1 MHRFYCFLFAASLC
15 SSISHAQPIDRKS
28 VVDRHKVV
36 LTVPDTLGSLSVGNG
51 RFAYTCDV
59 TGLQTFPE
67 AYTKG
72 VTLGTQSDWGWHRF
86 PDTAQLRRE
95 QSVVPYALD
104 GRQVGYLVQPKSPD
118 VAKRAG
124 DFYRINPHR
133 LQLGVVGLEIRMQDG
148 RLARL
153 EDLTDIRQ
161 ELDMWTGIITSRF
174 RVDGEL
180 VETSTSCD
188 PDADLLGFRV
198 RSPLLRQGRLKILFR
213 FPYPNGQFK
222 DVGDHFGAAD
232 RHQTSLKGRDRH
244 FSITHSLDTTSY
256 QVQVASRS
264 GMRMQE
270 ASMHRFTAEP
280 SVASDEW
287 IVNVAFTRRGMLSAQ
302 LDSANPF
309 ERSKTAW
316 KGFWMRGGAIDL
328 AGSTDP
334 RAFELERRMVLSR
347 YLTKIQC
354 TSENPPQETGLTYN
368 SWFGKPHMEMHW
380 WHAVHFAQWGRADL
394 MERSMDWY
402 VRSADKAK
410 AIAQR
415 QGYRGLR
422 WQKMTDNEGDE
433 TPSSVGAFL
442 IWQQPHLIFLA
453 EMLHQRNASA
463 AVRNKYKQL
472 VFETADFMADFARY
486 DSLKGRYDLGPGL
499 IPAQEC
505 FDPVTTFNPN
515 YELAYWSWA
524 LQTAQQ
530 WRIRDG
536 LAPDPVWADVIR
548 KLAPLPQLNGV
559 YLASESTPDCYVTP
573 RYMTDHPAVLGAY
586 GMLPA
591 VHGLDTAVMG
601 RTLDLVKRVWDWDE
615 TWGWDYPMMA
625 MTAARLG
632 RGEDAVSA
640 LLMPVRTN
648 TYLRNGH
655 NYQDGRLTIYLPG
668 NGGLLSALALMCT
681 GGEGQGAELPGFPK
695 DGRWKVRY
703 EGLSGMF

>member
-1 MHRFYCFLFAASLC
+1 MRKLYLFFLVSCTFTAA
-15 SSISHAQPIDRKS
+15 AQPIDRKS

-51 RFAYTCDV
+51 RFAFTFDV
-59 TGLQTFPE
+59 TGFQSYPE

-72 VTLGTQSDWGWHRF
+72 VPLGTQSDWGWHRY
-86 PDTAQLRRE
+86 PDTLKMPRE
-95 QSVVPYALD
+95 QALVSYPLD
-104 GRQVGYLVQPKSPD
+104 GRQVGYLVQPKAPE
-118 VAKRAG
+118 AARKAA

-133 LQLGVVGLEIRMQDG
+133 LQLGIVGLEIRKKDGTVAAMQ
-148 RLARL
+148 
-153 EDLTDIRQ
+153 DLTDIRQ
-161 ELDMWTGIITSRF
+161 VLDPWTGIITSRF
-174 RVDGEL
+174 KVEGDL
-180 VETSTSCD
+180 IETSTTCD
-188 PDADLLGFRV
+188 PQLDMLGFRV
-198 RSPLLRQGRLKILFR
+198 KSALLRQGRLKVLLR

-222 DVGDHFGAAD
+222 DVGDYFGSVD
-232 RHQTSLKGRDRH
+232 RHQTKLDHRGNVAQ
-244 FSITHSLDTTSY
+244 ITHTLDTTVY
-256 QVQVASRS
+256 RVQVA
-264 GMRMQE
+264 
-270 ASMHRFTAEP
+270 ASAALKARDDGAHRFIVEP
-280 SVASDEW
+280 AIPADEW
-287 IVNVAFTRRGMLSAQ
+287 SFRVAFSTPGMSHAML
-302 LDSANPF
+302 LNTNPF
-309 ERSKTAW
+309 ERSRTAW
-316 KGFWMRGGAIDL
+316 KGFWMRGGAIDF

-334 RAFELERRMVLSR
+334 RAFELERRMILSR

-354 TSENPPQETGLTYN
+354 VSENPPQETGLTYN
-368 SWFGKPHMEMHW
+368 SWFGKPHIEMHW
-380 WHAVHFAQWGRADL
+380 WHAVHFAQWGHPEL
-394 MERSMDWY
+394 MEQSMDWY
-402 VRSADKAK
+402 VRSAGKARE
-410 AIAQR
+410 IAQR

-442 IWQQPHLIFLA
+442 IWQQPHLIFMA
-453 EMLHQRNASA
+453 EMLHQRNPSA
-463 AVRNKYKQL
+463 EFRNKYKQL
-472 VFETADFMADFARY
+472 VYGTAEFMADFARF
-486 DSLKGRYDLGPGL
+486 DPVKGRYDLGKGL

-524 LQTAQQ
+524 LQTAQR
-530 WRIRDG
+530 WRIREG
-536 LAPDPVWADVIR
+536 LPPNTEWADVIKR
-548 KLAPLPQLNGV
+548 LAPLPVKDGV

-640 LLMPVRTN
+640 LLMQVRTN
-648 TYLRNGH
+648 TYLKNGH

-681 GGEGQGAELPGFPK
+681 GGEGQKGSLPGFPK